1 MAESEQK
8 LRMCFTSDSFYR
20 ISKLEL
26 LPAITIRLRIP
37 ACITLWVLG
46 LFALIGLHKNF
57 QWTTITV
64 CLEENP
70 DMHFSIGVITLV
82 WIALTSNIWTNPN
95 KRNTQISGR
104 LQLKSAG
111 RQYIKSILTC
121 IVCSLSDTSC
131 VCSHEWSSKWQVG
144 NCLMLAGRKSDEL
157 PLLTHSDHY

>member
-20 ISKLEL
+20 ISKLEFL
-26 LPAITIRLRIP
+26 SAITIRLRIP
-37 ACITLWVLG
+37 GCITLWVLG

-70 DMHFSIGVITLV
+70 DMHFSIGIITLV
-82 WIALTSNIWTNPN
+82 WIALTSNNPN
-95 KRNTQISGR
+95 KIYTQISAR
-104 LQLKSAG
+104 PQLKFAG
-111 RQYIKSILTC
+111 RQFIKSILTC
-121 IVCSLSDTSC
+121 MCSLSDTSC
-131 VCSHEWSSKWQVG
+131 VCSHERSSKWQVG

-157 PLLTHSDHY
+157 PLLKHRDHY

>member
-8 LRMCFTSDSFYR
+8 LRVCSTSDSFYR

-57 QWTTITV
+57 QWTTITI

-70 DMHFSIGVITLV
+70 DMHFFNWHHHPIVNSSDI
-82 WIALTSNIWTNPN
+82 
-95 KRNTQISGR
+95 KYRNEPQ
-104 LQLKSAG
+104 
-111 RQYIKSILTC
+111 
-121 IVCSLSDTSC
+121 
-131 VCSHEWSSKWQVG
+131 
-144 NCLMLAGRKSDEL
+144 
-157 PLLTHSDHY
+157 